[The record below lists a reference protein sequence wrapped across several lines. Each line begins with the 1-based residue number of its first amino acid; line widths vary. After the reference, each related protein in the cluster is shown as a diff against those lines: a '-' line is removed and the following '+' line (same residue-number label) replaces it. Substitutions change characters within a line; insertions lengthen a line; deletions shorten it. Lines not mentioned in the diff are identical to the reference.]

1 MDLSKGYG
9 ITSNEAAKDK
19 SIKSELGL
27 LIIINSL
34 CASKGYC
41 WATNEHLA
49 EDFDVTAETIS
60 RKISKLIKKGYLFAD
75 YNTQTNERFLRM
87 NPKEGVDENV
97 KGGLTKTSRGVDENV
112 NSNIIIKNSI
122 SIKDTT
128 DHIDF
133 DKLLDLIKEKTG
145 RPFRLINKNDR
156 SKFKARLREG
166 YTKKDIMT
174 AIHNAALNEHHI
186 NSNFQWLTPEFF
198 TRQKTLETYG
208 SQKIKKTEKEIRKEG
223 GHINY

>member
-97 KGGLTKTSRGVDENV
+97 KGG
-112 NSNIIIKNSI
+112 
-122 SIKDTT
+122 
-128 DHIDF
+128 
-133 DKLLDLIKEKTG
+133 
-145 RPFRLINKNDR
+145 
-156 SKFKARLREG
+156 
-166 YTKKDIMT
+166 
-174 AIHNAALNEHHI
+174 
-186 NSNFQWLTPEFF
+186 
-198 TRQKTLETYG
+198 
-208 SQKIKKTEKEIRKEG
+208 
-223 GHINY
+223 